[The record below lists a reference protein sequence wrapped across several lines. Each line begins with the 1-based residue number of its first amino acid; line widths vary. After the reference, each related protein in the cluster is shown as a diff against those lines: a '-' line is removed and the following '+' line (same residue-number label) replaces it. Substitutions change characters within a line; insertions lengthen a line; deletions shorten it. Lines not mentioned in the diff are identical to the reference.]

1 MIRTGFSSK
10 TGQALVFAIFLLAL
24 AGMLASAVAGIWGNA
39 LRLRSLE
46 TRSLIAFYLA
56 QAGIER
62 AKIEAKI
69 GAVTAPGWSSAQILG
84 GGTYSYYIEDIGSNQ
99 RVLRS
104 IGKCLDSSGNT
115 VATRMIEV
123 KAQNISSPP
132 ESQIAWSWQ
141 EI

>member
-10 TGQALVFAIFLLAL
+10 NGQALSFSIFLLAL

-46 TRSLIAFYLA
+46 TRSLSAFYLA

-62 AKIEAKI
+62 AKIEAKS
-69 GAVTAPGWSSAQILG
+69 GAVTGGWSSAQTLG
-84 GGTYSYYIEDIGSNQ
+84 GGRYSYYIEDIGSNQ

-104 IGKCLDSSGNT
+104 IGQCLDSSGNIAAERR
-115 VATRMIEV
+115 VEV
-123 KAQNISSPP
+123 RVQNITNPP
-132 ESQIAWSWQ
+132 ESQIVWSWQ